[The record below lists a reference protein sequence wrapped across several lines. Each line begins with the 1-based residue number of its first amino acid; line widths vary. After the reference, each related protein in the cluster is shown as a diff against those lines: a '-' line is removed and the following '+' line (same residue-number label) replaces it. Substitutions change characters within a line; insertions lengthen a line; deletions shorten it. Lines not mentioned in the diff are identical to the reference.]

1 MKEVMAFIRANKVNE
16 TKKALGEAG
25 FPSFTCRRVLGRGKK
40 MVDTTVLQLVI
51 ESGELPVSPV
61 GEALTETSRLIPKR
75 FFTLVVEDDCVK
87 TAVDTIIRVNQT
99 GNPGDGKIFI
109 FNVLETF
116 KVRTGETTL

>member
-1 MKEVMAFIRANKVNE
+1 MKEVMAFIRVNKVNA

-40 MVDTTVLQLVI
+40 MVDGSVLQAVLDN
-51 ESGELPVSPV
+51 GELPVSPV
-61 GEALTETSRLIPKR
+61 GEALTESQRLIPKR

-87 TAVDTIIRVNQT
+87 NAVDTITRVNQT

-109 FNVLETF
+109 FDILEAY